1 MTTIN
6 LFWAVVAGN
15 IVSMVVIGA
24 FNYFVDKYYAA
35 KRREKLD
42 EILSK
47 IDIDLAPKVSK
58 SATNKT
64 VKKQAPKKNG

>member
-1 MTTIN
+1 MTTID
-6 LFWAVVAGN
+6 LFWAVVGGN
-15 IVSMVVIGA
+15 IVSMALITG
-24 FNYFVDKYYAA
+24 FNYLLDKYYSA

-47 IDIDLAPKVSK
+47 IDIDFAPPVAK
-58 SATNKT
+58 SPTKKT